1 MCQLCSCFPLV
12 LPCADRALHRSH
24 PDVTQ
29 LRFDGLGVVPQGD
42 CDLRGFGRDVIM
54 PSCHQRVRCHGA
66 LTGAGAAC
74 LWLATITHVPRG
86 HPRGQQSESLCLSA
100 LTKVLCFCVG
110 MKQYVYICI
119 YLYIYIAEDQTL
131 HLRAQAGSFSPLRSN
146 WVPAV
151 MRSDVCANGHG
162 DSGNFDTGTY
172 YYLFKSAFLRHPAV
186 IFEAMLSG
194 QIRWTKSPI

>member
-54 PSCHQRVRCHGA
+54 PSCHQRIWCHGA

-100 LTKVLCFCVG
+100 LTKVLCFWVG
-110 MKQYVYICI
+110 VKQYVCI
-119 YLYIYIAEDQTL
+119 YIYIIYIYILYIYIYCG
-131 HLRAQAGSFSPLRSN
+131 GSNPTPEGTSGLLFS
-146 WVPAV
+146 
-151 MRSDVCANGHG
+151 
-162 DSGNFDTGTY
+162 
-172 YYLFKSAFLRHPAV
+172 
-186 IFEAMLSG
+186 FEKQLGPCSHA
-194 QIRWTKSPI
+194 I

>member
-1 MCQLCSCFPLV
+1 MSSE
-12 LPCADRALHRSH
+12 DS
-24 PDVTQ
+24 
-29 LRFDGLGVVPQGD
+29 
-42 CDLRGFGRDVIM
+42 
-54 PSCHQRVRCHGA
+54 
-66 LTGAGAAC
+66 
-74 LWLATITHVPRG
+74 VPRCPDRCRSSMSMACY
-86 HPRGQQSESLCLSA
+86 HYSCAARSSERTAVRVTLSVSSDESP
-100 LTKVLCFCVG
+100 VLLGRYEAV
-110 MKQYVYICI
+110 CI
-119 YLYIYIAEDQTL
+119 YIFIYIIIYIAEDQTL